1 MRTFALLMFVWVMS
15 TVTLFGQAEAPQAV
29 FTVTL
34 DQVENGSIQVEP
46 TLPEDGKV
54 KGGMVLKVKATPAE
68 GYAFDSGYY
77 AQPGIWGKM
86 FYESMTATFEVTV
99 DRNKSIGASFIQQKA
114 LEGFT
119 VRQDIVYAQP
129 GVKKLKYD
137 VFSPN
142 GAKDLPIIVIIHGGG
157 WVSNTE
163 DIMRGLAR
171 ELVRGGDYV
180 VCSMDYRW
188 LGAGN
193 GDNGTNTMA
202 NLIEDVFGGLAHIQQ
217 HAKEYGGD
225 GSRIAVT
232 GDSAGGHWS
241 AVASLMPNMIGDGG
255 FGVKE
260 GVYEFKPTYIPA
272 GKTAANVRRDLMS
285 AIKVAGPSYGVFGG
299 QMMAGVLRGQPDAV
313 IKAVSPQEHIPN
325 AKERAVPQYLLR
337 GTEDRLITDA
347 GVQAFADAL
356 KAAGQT
362 VEYVQV
368 PGAGHAFF
376 DWKPDAGTKATFAKY
391 GVPYAA
397 KMKNFFDRVFFPQ
410 RRTAAK

>member
-1 MRTFALLMFVWVMS
+1 MFIWVVS
-15 TVTLFGQAEAPQAV
+15 QAALFGQADSAKAL
-29 FTVTL
+29 FTVKL
-34 DQVENGSIQVEP
+34 DSVENGSIKVEP
-46 TLPEDGKV
+46 SLPEDGKV
-54 KGGMVLKVKATPAE
+54 QQGTVLKVTASPAA

-77 AQPGIWGKM
+77 AQPGMWGKM
-86 FYESMTATFEVTV
+86 FYESMTPTFEVTV
-99 DRNKSIGASFIQQKA
+99 NQNKSIGASFIEQKA

-119 VRQDIVYAQP
+119 VKQDIVYAQP
-129 GVKKLKYD
+129 GVKRLKYD

-163 DIMRGLAR
+163 DIMRALAR

-188 LGAGN
+188 MGTRD
-193 GDNGTNTMA
+193 GDQSTNTMA
-202 NLIEDVFGGLAHIQQ
+202 NLIEDVFGGLAHIQE

-232 GDSAGGHWS
+232 GDSAGGHLS

-260 GVYEFKPTYIPA
+260 GLYEFKPSYIPA
-272 GKTAANVRRDLMS
+272 GQTAADVRKHLMS
-285 AIKVAGPSYGVFGG
+285 AIKAAAPSYGVFGG
-299 QMMAGVLRGQPDAV
+299 QMMAGVLRGQSDAV
-313 IKAVSPQEHIPN
+313 IKAVSPQDHIPS
-325 AKERAVPQYLLR
+325 AKDRAVPQYLLR
-337 GTEDRLITDA
+337 GTEDRLIADA

-368 PGAGHAFF
+368 QGANHAFF

-397 KMKNFFDRVFFPQ
+397 KMKSFFNRVFSPPL
-410 RRTAAK
+410 R

>member
-1 MRTFALLMFVWVMS
+1 MS
-15 TVTLFGQAEAPQAV
+15 NVATFGQAEAPKTS

-34 DQVENGSIQVEP
+34 DQVENGSVKVEP
-46 TLPEDGKV
+46 QLPEDGKV
-54 KGGMVLKVKATPAE
+54 NGGAVLKVTATPAA

-77 AQPGIWGKM
+77 AQPGMWGKM
-86 FYESMTATFEVTV
+86 FYESMTSTFEVTV
-99 DRNKSIGASFIQQKA
+99 NRDKSIGASFIEKEAVQ
-114 LEGFT
+114 GFT
-119 VRQDIVYAQP
+119 VRQDVVYAQP

-142 GAKDLPIIVIIHGGG
+142 ERKNLPIIVIIHGGG

-171 ELVRGGDYV
+171 ELVRGGGYV
-180 VCSMDYRW
+180 ICSMDYRW
-188 LGAGN
+188 LGT
-193 GDNGTNTMA
+193 GDGDKSTNTMA
-202 NLIEDVFGGLAHIQQ
+202 NLIEDVFGGLAHIQE

-232 GDSAGGHWS
+232 GDSAGGHLS

-260 GVYEFKPTYIPA
+260 GMYEFRPSYIPK
-272 GKTAANVRRDLMS
+272 GKTAADVRTNLMK
-285 AIKVAGPSYGVFGG
+285 AIKAAAPSYGAFGV
-299 QMMAGVLRGQPDAV
+299 QIMSGVLRGQPEAV
-313 IKAVSPQEHIPN
+313 VKAVSPQEHIPSV
-325 AKERAVPQYLLR
+325 KDRAVPQYLLR
-337 GTEDRLITDA
+337 GTEDRLITHP

-356 KAAGQT
+356 QAAGQT

-368 PGAGHAFF
+368 EGAGHAFF
-376 DWKPDAGTKATFAKY
+376 DWKPDARTKATFAKY

-397 KMKNFFDRVFFPQ
+397 KMKNFFDGVFYPKG
-410 RRTAAK
+410 RTTGQ